1 MSDPQRLVRLSLRLN
16 APFYYVS
23 AALTVLMM
31 LSVVYD
37 VIARLVFRAPT
48 LWVIDIN
55 EYTLVYLTFI
65 PAAWILV
72 RDGHVKVEL
81 VVDRLTPRT
90 RRIMGFIGDLMGL
103 VYCVVLA
110 WQSWLVAWVAYQGGY
125 RFSTALALPQ
135 FPIFVIIPIGA
146 AWLGLAFLVRL
157 WAAASEGFRAP
168 SLSHR
173 E

>member
-1 MSDPQRLVRLSLRLN
+1 VT
-16 APFYYVS
+16 

-37 VIARLVFRAPT
+37 VVARLVFRAPT

-55 EYTLVYLTFI
+55 EYMLVYLTFI
-65 PAAWILV
+65 PAAWILL

-90 RRIMGFIGDLMGL
+90 RRIMGFTGDLMGL
-103 VYCVVLA
+103 VYCVILT
-110 WQSWLVAWVAYQGGY
+110 WTSWNVAWDAYKGGY

-135 FPIFVIIPIGA
+135 FPVFVIIPIGA
-146 AWLGLAFLVRL
+146 AWLGLAFLARL
-157 WAAASEGFRAP
+157 WGAAGQAP
-168 SLSHR
+168 APPDR